1 MSEYQ
6 CYEFLAL
13 DRPLTAKQRA
23 ELRSILSRAE
33 ITATRFTNE
42 YRWGD
47 LKGDPLQMVK
57 EYFDAFLYLA
67 NWGTRQVMFRLP
79 RGVLDPE
86 IARPYCYT
94 DTASLIETD
103 GHLILSLNVDQEE
116 ADDYWDEPG
125 GQLAV
130 MVQARS
136 ELAAGDL
143 RLLYLA
149 WLLALQSDFVD
160 DEETEPSVPPGLK
173 NLSAGLR
180 AVVDFFEIDE
190 NLIAVAAASSPAIEE
205 PGGLAEWIASLA
217 AEEKDSLLALV
228 AGGEGAQVQAL
239 LLRRFRA
246 ARSGREVR
254 LSSGNGSVSC
264 VRSTTASRAC
274 RNGLI
279 RRACRADELAAGQW
293 RSPRVRSAR
302 VTVTA
307 KGRSAAND
315 PEVAAARV
323 QRPSRSS
330 KAVSSGWG
338 GSGSTIQYDGTPNL
352 SYAAFF
358 LFRSMRAVL
367 GERISTTSSGGSV
380 NLAPPIWS
388 MRTTTRSGSNS
399 VCGPSST
406 AGSGTTH
413 RSSGQTLLSTPYS
426 RPATTW

>member
-6 CYEFLAL
+6 YYEFLAL

-23 ELRSILSRAE
+23 ELRSISSRAE

-42 YRWGD
+42 YQWGD
-47 LKGDPLQMVK
+47 LTGDPLQMVK

-86 IARPYCYT
+86 TARPYCFT

-116 ADDYWDEPG
+116 ADDDWDEPG

-160 DEETEPSVPPGLK
+160 DEETEPPVPPGLK

-217 AEEKDSLLALV
+217 AGPGRTAAELWEAAED
-228 AGGEGAQVQAL
+228 
-239 LLRRFRA
+239 RRA
-246 ARSGREVR
+246 AREKAAEQRRSKAEARKAAEAAAYAKHLDQLATRTEEAWREAAELIETKKPREYDRAVSLLR
-254 LSSGNGSVSC
+254 DLQALAEREEGSAEF
-264 VRSTTASRAC
+264 RQRF
-274 RNGLI
+274 G
-279 RRACRADELAAGQW
+279 EL
-293 RSPRVRSAR
+293 RVRHDR
-302 VTVTA
+302 
-307 KGRSAAND
+307 K
-315 PEVAAARV
+315 
-323 QRPSRSS
+323 PSLQERFD
-330 KAVSSGWG
+330 KAGLPG
-338 GSGSTIQYDGTPNL
+338 
-352 SYAAFF
+352 
-358 LFRSMRAVL
+358 
-367 GERISTTSSGGSV
+367 
-380 NLAPPIWS
+380 
-388 MRTTTRSGSNS
+388 
-399 VCGPSST
+399 
-406 AGSGTTH
+406 
-413 RSSGQTLLSTPYS
+413 
-426 RPATTW
+426 

>member
-6 CYEFLAL
+6 YYEFLAL

-23 ELRSILSRAE
+23 ELRSISSRAE

-42 YRWGD
+42 YQWGD

-79 RGVLDPE
+79 GGVLDPE
-86 IARPYCYT
+86 IARPYCYA

-125 GQLAV
+125 GQLAA

-160 DEETEPSVPPGLK
+160 DEETEPPVPPGLK

-190 NLIAVAAASSPAIEE
+190 NLIAVAAREKAAEQRRRKAEARKAAAEAAAYAMRLDQLATRTEEAWREAAELIETKKPRE
-205 PGGLAEWIASLA
+205 YDRAVSLLRDLQALAEREGGS
-217 AEEKDSLLALV
+217 AEFRQRF
-228 AGGEGAQVQAL
+228 GEL
-239 LLRRFRA
+239 
-246 ARSGREVR
+246 
-254 LSSGNGSVSC
+254 
-264 VRSTTASRAC
+264 
-274 RNGLI
+274 
-279 RRACRADELAAGQW
+279 
-293 RSPRVRSAR
+293 
-302 VTVTA
+302 
-307 KGRSAAND
+307 
-315 PEVAAARV
+315 RV
-323 QRPSRSS
+323 QHDRKPSLQERFD
-330 KAVSSGWG
+330 KAG
-338 GSGSTIQYDGTPNL
+338 L
-352 SYAAFF
+352 
-358 LFRSMRAVL
+358 
-367 GERISTTSSGGSV
+367 
-380 NLAPPIWS
+380 
-388 MRTTTRSGSNS
+388 
-399 VCGPSST
+399 PS
-406 AGSGTTH
+406 
-413 RSSGQTLLSTPYS
+413 
-426 RPATTW
+426 